1 MIILD
6 VIYRQQQSIFQKSY
20 KKTFGKYLVNS
31 LLIRWHLKTLKS
43 QRSHQS
49 HDKKKAL
56 KAPMYSKYFDFQLNT
71 IIGCSW
77 NLILFWTTKRGWSG
91 NFWKNAWIRLY
102 RHLYEA
108 YLPWLLRDQ
117 KACLMVRDT
126 GMKWDI
132 KTSSHSSSSWL
143 KLEK

>member
-6 VIYRQQQSIFQKSY
+6 VIYSNQVFSKSLTR
-20 KKTFGKYLVNS
+20 KLLGKYLVNS

-77 NLILFWTTKRGWSG
+77 NLILILDHKKGMEWQFLKKCM
-91 NFWKNAWIRLY
+91 NIRLY

-132 KTSSHSSSSWL
+132 KTSSHRSSWL